1 MTNEHW
7 IFGEINN
14 KDKKVFL
21 YDSLGSSSYIDT
33 LYKLTEFIQ
42 IMQQRLTGQRH
53 QYIPM

>member
-14 KDKKVFL
+14 KEKKVFL

-53 QYIPM
+53 QYEPI